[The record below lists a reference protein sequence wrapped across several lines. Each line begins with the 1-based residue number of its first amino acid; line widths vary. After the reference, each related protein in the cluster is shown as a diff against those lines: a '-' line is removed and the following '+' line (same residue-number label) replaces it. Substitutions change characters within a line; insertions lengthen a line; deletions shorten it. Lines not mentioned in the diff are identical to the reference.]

1 MAARAQRTDRW
12 GCVCRSIYSIYK
24 CRAGNFVMDHPEHLT
39 VPAAQP
45 PERPYLAFIRCGTQS
60 LHRRLLSEDPHRLWD
75 CCVSWYCPP
84 VDEQLAEYYSSGGD
98 NKLEGFL
105 RFREEFGNFDRY
117 RYVLLL
123 DDDIYF
129 QPGDIS
135 RFFSICDRHS
145 ILLAQPALRWDTHYI
160 LRVTMH
166 NPACELR
173 RVSFVEVM
181 APCFQ
186 TQTLAEL
193 LPTFDLNK
201 STWGVDGVWASM
213 LQATARALYVVDAVQ
228 MEHTRPFDPSGGAFY
243 RKLRALGVDPYAES
257 RHLESTYPIRGGRRT
272 LRQGHVYRHALPS
285 FLNRTLLIFF
295 ESVKKLVQSAKQL
308 RRTGRRAT
316 QSR

>member
-1 MAARAQRTDRW
+1 M
-12 GCVCRSIYSIYK
+12 
-24 CRAGNFVMDHPEHLT
+24 
-39 VPAAQP
+39 PAAQP
-45 PERPYLAFIRCGTQS
+45 PGRPYLAFIRCGTQS
-60 LHRRLLSEDPHRLWD
+60 LHRRLLSEDPQRLWD

-105 RFREEFGNFDRY
+105 RFREEFGNLDRY
-117 RYVLLL
+117 RYVMLL
-123 DDDIYF
+123 DDDIYLE
-129 QPGDIS
+129 PGDIS

-145 ILLAQPALRWDTHYI
+145 ILLAQPALRWNTHYI
-160 LRVTMH
+160 LRVTLR
-166 NPACELR
+166 NPACVLR

-181 APCFQ
+181 APCFR

-193 LPTFDLNK
+193 LPTFGLNK
-201 STWGVDGVWASM
+201 STWGVDGVWASI
-213 LQATARALYVVDAVQ
+213 LQTTARALYVVDAVP

-257 RHLESTYPIRGGRRT
+257 RRLESTYPIRGGRHT
-272 LRQGHVYRHALPS
+272 LRQGHVYRYALPA
-285 FLNRTLLIFF
+285 FLNRALLIFF
-295 ESVKKLVQSAKQL
+295 EMLKKLIQLTKQL